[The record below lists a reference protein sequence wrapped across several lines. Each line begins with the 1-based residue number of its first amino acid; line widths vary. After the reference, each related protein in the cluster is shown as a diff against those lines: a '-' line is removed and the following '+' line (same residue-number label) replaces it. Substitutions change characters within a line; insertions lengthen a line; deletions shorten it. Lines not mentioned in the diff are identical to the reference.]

1 MAPKIPFPTPQ
12 INLTNQQARRFMLR
26 HHDLLPPRSLS
37 GKAGAIEIVKRL
49 GCIQFDPVNV
59 VGWNPDL
66 VLQARLNDYTAP
78 MLDELLYN
86 DRVFW
91 DGFDKV
97 QSIYLAEDWPHFTRR
112 RIHNREN
119 QRFTEEEPQ
128 RLQPLLLEKIRENGP
143 LSSVDLEDKTRIGG
157 FWGFPIRVERAALED
172 LYNMGY
178 IGIHHRVGT
187 RRYFDVVENLLPRE
201 LLNASDPHA
210 SDEDYRDWHVM
221 RRVGSLGLAHPGA
234 GDRWLGI
241 LGAKSD
247 GRTSAMLRLLE
258 RGELLPVTVEGVNN
272 QTFVLRA
279 CDAAL
284 LDDTLQSDLPDPV
297 VTFLAPLDNF
307 LWHRDMLR
315 WIFNF
320 DYTWEVYM
328 PAEKRK
334 FGHYVLPV
342 LYGEQFIA
350 RAELFYQR
358 KNKALVLRN
367 WWWESGAPAGAG
379 VAAALADG
387 LNHFARY
394 LEVQQFVLQSP
405 AAEDPVLQRAAA
417 LVQIG

>member
-284 LDDTLQSDLPDPV
+284 LDDTLQSDLPDPA

-350 RAELFYQR
+350 RAELLYER

-367 WWWESGAPAGAG
+367 WWWESGAPAGAE

-387 LNHFARY
+387 LNHFACY

>member
-97 QSIYLAEDWPHFTRR
+97 QSIYLTEDWPHFTRR

-284 LDDTLQSDLPDPV
+284 LDDTLQSDLPDPA

-350 RAELFYQR
+350 RAELLYER

-394 LEVQQFVLQSP
+394 LEVQQLVLQSP

>member
-26 HHDLLPPRSLS
+26 HHNLLPPRSLS

-97 QSIYLAEDWPHFTRR
+97 QSIYLTEDWPHFTRR

-157 FWGFPIRVERAALED
+157 FWGFPIRVELAALED

-258 RGELLPVTVEGVNN
+258 RGELLSVTVEGVKH

-284 LDDTLQSDLPDPV
+284 LDDTLQSDLPDPA

-350 RAELFYQR
+350 RAELLYER

-405 AAEDPVLQRAAA
+405 AAEDPVLQRSAT

>member
-350 RAELFYQR
+350 RAELLYER

-367 WWWESGAPAGAG
+367 WWWESGAPAGAE

-387 LNHFARY
+387 LNHFACY